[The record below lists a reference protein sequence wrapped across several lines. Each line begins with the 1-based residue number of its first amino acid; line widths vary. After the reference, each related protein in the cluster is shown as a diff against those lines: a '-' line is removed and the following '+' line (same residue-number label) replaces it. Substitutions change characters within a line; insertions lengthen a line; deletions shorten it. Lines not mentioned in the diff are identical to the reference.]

1 MKKLLLVALSVATLI
16 IANERMYVPAHTV
29 VISGNS
35 IHVHQQDDLWIKTN
49 AVYADKDGI
58 YIVDDTCEASK

>member
-1 MKKLLLVALSVATLI
+1 MKKLLLLVIAIATPI

-35 IHVHQQDDLWIKTN
+35 IHVHQKDDLWIKTN
-49 AVYADKDGI
+49 AVYADENGI
-58 YIVDDTCEASK
+58 YIVDDCHEVSK